1 MCFDQGE
8 DSKTQI
14 QSNLEILSMVI
25 KKYKIEDLQKR
36 FLQEVFLKMEE
47 MYLFN
52 VDLNIALL
60 RKGILPLEEWDK
72 AFA

>member
-1 MCFDQGE
+1 
-8 DSKTQI
+8 
-14 QSNLEILSMVI
+14 
-25 KKYKIEDLQKR
+25 
-36 FLQEVFLKMEE
+36 MEE